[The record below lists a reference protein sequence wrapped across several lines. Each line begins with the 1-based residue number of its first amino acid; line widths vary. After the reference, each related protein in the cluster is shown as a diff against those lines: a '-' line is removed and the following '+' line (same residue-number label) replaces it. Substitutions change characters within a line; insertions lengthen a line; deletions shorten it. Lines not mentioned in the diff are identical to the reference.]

1 MQVTPSNGILLCLS
15 VTQFAEPLIIRRPL
29 LLPPPHPFSPRC
41 TPFSSLPLNYWW
53 PWIQTPISPSSLPD
67 SKTVTLPC
75 PRHAICMKERVL
87 FYCTAVY
94 VCVCVLQILSSL
106 PLQHEKKIWLTLK
119 VIISEFYFTFLKK
132 SSERLWNPQKLLQ
145 TSVFAH
151 ETSPRL
157 KEKKKK
163 KLSLWQSRYFKK
175 DYASALDRLTK
186 WSSYGAKSCW
196 NTLHYNKAS
205 LRHGCGDGEL
215 KTSKGKSVD
224 SRGDWSL
231 S

>member
-132 SSERLWNPQKLLQ
+132 SSERL
-145 TSVFAH
+145 
-151 ETSPRL
+151 
-157 KEKKKK
+157 
-163 KLSLWQSRYFKK
+163 
-175 DYASALDRLTK
+175 
-186 WSSYGAKSCW
+186 
-196 NTLHYNKAS
+196 
-205 LRHGCGDGEL
+205 
-215 KTSKGKSVD
+215 
-224 SRGDWSL
+224 
-231 S
+231 